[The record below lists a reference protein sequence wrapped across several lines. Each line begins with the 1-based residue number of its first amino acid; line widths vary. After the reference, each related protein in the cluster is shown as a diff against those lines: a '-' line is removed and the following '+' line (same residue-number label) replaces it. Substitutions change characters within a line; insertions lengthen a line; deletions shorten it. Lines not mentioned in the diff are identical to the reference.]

1 MYISINGKFLC
12 ITEVRLHLLSSWCSL
27 KVEWPCKVCGSSCK
41 AWHVRAE
48 GLTLLREGPA
58 LAQVCETAFPPL
70 QSTGPDHPRLL
81 SSQGSGE
88 STAWEVTACQVIPS
102 FQLRH
107 KKGNIAHVFKQ
118 IPGFEVKYRKS
129 HIRCDIWQPFLRAG
143 CWAVRRINDSLKPG
157 LGCGQGLPC

>member
-1 MYISINGKFLC
+1 MAN
-12 ITEVRLHLLSSWCSL
+12 
-27 KVEWPCKVCGSSCK
+27 SC
-41 AWHVRAE
+41 A
-48 GLTLLREGPA
+48 LLRWDCTCWAVGAPWRCNDLVKCVVLPVRPGMWEQREWHSWGRVLPW
-58 LAQVCETAFPPL
+58 LRCVKLHFHLSRVQ
-70 QSTGPDHPRLL
+70 DHPRLL

-88 STAWEVTACQVIPS
+88 STAWEVTACRVIPS